1 MAYKTPDASDGAAS
15 SSPLC
20 IAANGAVPSIARR
33 ALCAA
38 FVELCSASGR
48 RPLLEASRVEES
60 GSGPLVYAKLK
71 TAARP
76 YVEAQRVF
84 LATLRARG
92 LGTWLPRPQE
102 LDLFTLPFDADAAA
116 TLSAHTPAEATCTS
130 ATPGRETHNM

>member
-1 MAYKTPDASDGAAS
+1 MPDTSDGAASS

-20 IAANGAVPSIARR
+20 IAANGAAPSIARR
-33 ALCAA
+33 PLCVA
-38 FVELCSASGR
+38 FVELCNASGR
-48 RPLLEASRVEES
+48 RSLLDASRAEPA
-60 GSGPLVYAKLK
+60 SGPLEYAKLK

-102 LDLFTLPFDADAAA
+102 LDRFTLPFDADASA

-130 ATPGRETHNM
+130 ATPGRETHSM